1 MRRTVPAHSPRPL
14 FSLAVPAAADA
25 AVRHV
30 IRGAGFGHG
39 IGMSQY
45 GAYGYALEGA
55 KYPGILAH
63 YYKGTRLSTAP
74 ERAGARAAPAGRPL
88 HPRARRHLGR
98 RPGAQAEPDL
108 RGEARRAAAIVVTTA
123 TGKRVARV
131 RRDA

>member
-1 MRRTVPAHSPRPL
+1 MRRTLLLTAL
-14 FSLAVPAAADA
+14 LASLAVPATADA

-63 YYKGTRLSTAP
+63 YYKGTSLSTAP
-74 ERAGARAAPAGRPL
+74 ERAGARAAPAG
-88 HPRARRHLGR
+88 
-98 RPGAQAEPDL
+98 
-108 RGEARRAAAIVVTTA
+108 
-123 TGKRVARV
+123 
-131 RRDA
+131 